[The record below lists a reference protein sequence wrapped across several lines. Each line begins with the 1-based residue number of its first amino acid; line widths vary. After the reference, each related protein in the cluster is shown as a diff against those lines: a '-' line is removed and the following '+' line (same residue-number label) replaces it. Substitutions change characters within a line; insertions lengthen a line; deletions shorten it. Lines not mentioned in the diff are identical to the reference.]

1 MKRHLSLLMI
11 LCWGILLHAQTES
24 ELSSPN
30 GEIKVTLNITDKI
43 YYSIAYD
50 GDVLLKDNSLQLAL
64 KDEVLGQN
72 PRLRRRKY
80 VSVDE
85 QLTPVMPLKFS
96 TVTNQYNQLTLTF
109 IIY

>member
-50 GDVLLKDNSLQLAL
+50 GDVLLKDNSSSIGIEGRSAGTESQITSSEIC
-64 KDEVLGQN
+64 KCG
-72 PRLRRRKY
+72 
-80 VSVDE
+80 
-85 QLTPVMPLKFS
+85 
-96 TVTNQYNQLTLTF
+96 
-109 IIY
+109 

>member
-50 GDVLLKDNSLQLAL
+50 GM
-64 KDEVLGQN
+64 
-72 PRLRRRKY
+72 Y
-80 VSVDE
+80 
-85 QLTPVMPLKFS
+85 
-96 TVTNQYNQLTLTF
+96 Y
-109 IIY
+109 

>member
-50 GDVLLKDNSLQLAL
+50 GNV
-64 KDEVLGQN
+64 
-72 PRLRRRKY
+72 Y
-80 VSVDE
+80 
-85 QLTPVMPLKFS
+85 
-96 TVTNQYNQLTLTF
+96 Y
-109 IIY
+109 